1 MALYR
6 LEMQNVSRSAGVSS
20 VAKAAYRHRC
30 EMVDSRTGEIHGKKS
45 ANRDDLV
52 YAEILAPHGTPDFL
66 TKSSN
71 DLWNFVEKTEK
82 RKDARTAKE
91 FKITLPSELSN
102 KQNIKL
108 LKEYLTKNFVS
119 KGIICDF
126 VIHNDKD
133 NKNPHAHVMITTR
146 EITPQGFGKK
156 VRSWDEEK
164 TLHDWRKDWA
174 KVQNKHL
181 KELNIKSR
189 VSHLT
194 LEAQKNN
201 AIEQAKKA
209 EEAKDNEKA
218 ILWLAKAVELD
229 RTPMKNLSRKKW
241 RTKEG
246 QEQRKRDQEIRDEKR
261 AEARAVKG
269 LRGFAVVD
277 VSSFSVRVLDKKEPM
292 KDRDFTDKKSWWRA
306 TVNFIKTIKARFST
320 HADNKNVQQNKNED
334 DEIMIDPV
342 TRLPITK
349 KKWQELADRAN
360 VRTPEATITY
370 KAKHSDSLTQKTQ
383 ENALQSD
390 LDVSGGKAV
399 KVKSVPVPGSRR
411 RKTVIVEDNDDQV

>member
-30 EMVDSRTGEIHGKKS
+30 EMTDERTGEIHGKKS
-45 ANRDDLV
+45 ANRDDLI
-52 YAEILAPHGTPDFL
+52 YAEILAPKDTPDFL

-91 FKITLPSELSN
+91 FKITLPCELSN
-102 KQNIKL
+102 EQNIKL
-108 LKEYLTKNFVS
+108 LKEYLTKNFVD

-146 EITPQGFGKK
+146 EITNDGFGKK
-156 VRSWDEEK
+156 VREWDTEQS
-164 TLHDWRKDWA
+164 LNDWRKKWA
-174 KVQNKHL
+174 RVQNKHL

-194 LEAQKNN
+194 LEEQKKN

-229 RTPMKNLSRKKW
+229 RPPMKNLSRKKW
-241 RTKEG
+241 RSKEG
-246 QEQRKRDQEIRDEKR
+246 QEQRKRDQAFRDEKR
-261 AEARAVKG
+261 AEARSIKG

-277 VSSFSVRVLDKKEPM
+277 VSSFSVRVLDKKEPV
-292 KDRDFTDKKSWWRA
+292 KDRDFTDKKSWWRS
-306 TVNFIKTIKARFST
+306 TVNFIKNIKAKFST
-320 HADNKNVQQNKNED
+320 KKDIKPVQEKEPD
-334 DEIMIDPV
+334 LMIDPV
-342 TRLPITK
+342 TGLPITTQ
-349 KKWQELADRAN
+349 KWQEMSDRAN
-360 VRTPEATITY
+360 VRTPQAAISY
-370 KAKHSDSLTQKTQ
+370 QVKQSHADSEKTPQ
-383 ENALQSD
+383 NALHD
-390 LDVSGGKAV
+390 VLDVSEGKSL
-399 KVKSVPVPGSRR
+399 KVKSVPVPGSRKR
-411 RKTVIVEDNDDQV
+411 RVVEEDSSDKG